1 MKRRHII
8 TIKDLA
14 RELNISVATVS
25 RGLRNTHDVSEETKN
40 KIIAKA
46 KELNFRPNFNAIG
59 LVKKK
64 SHNIAVI
71 LPTITNYYFSTVIS
85 GIQKV
90 AYKNNYNIN
99 LHITGESAE
108 REISIA
114 RQLAL
119 SSLDGLLVCITSE
132 SKNCTHFED
141 IINYGVPVVFF
152 DRVAD
157 SIHTSKVMQNDFE
170 GAFMA
175 VEHLI
180 QNDYRKIAHIAGPYG
195 LSFTTNRFEGY
206 LAALKKYN
214 IPLREEWII
223 YSEFD
228 QVSGSNDVKHLW
240 KKRNKPNAIFAVNDR
255 KAIGAMLELKKKNIE
270 IGKEVAVVG
279 FTNDPMSA
287 IVSPSLTTVE
297 EPAMEV
303 GIQSCEL
310 LLKHISK
317 KDFEAKEVTLNCK
330 LIVRESSQKHLL
342 VH

>member
-114 RQLAL
+114 RQLTL